1 MFLYRLEMGYIY
13 HEGQMEP
20 VTGVDLILWQHGENG
35 HPPTDYAFTFTAGRV
50 KKSNLLSHFLY
61 FTFSNIV
68 RSCSSNILEM
78 SLEYVLDGGK

>member
-1 MFLYRLEMGYIY
+1 MLLYRLEMGYIY

-50 KKSNLLSHFLY
+50 KKKVTYCHTSFISHSP
-61 FTFSNIV
+61 T
-68 RSCSSNILEM
+68 
-78 SLEYVLDGGK
+78 